1 MAHSS
6 PLRFGAGVSWQPAVK
21 RESCVQ
27 SSISGERVP
36 VVGLMRFSVV
46 LESAVA
52 GHWRLTK
59 GRSFRKIVRE
69 VLRSKRLSARLR
81 LAAHMPLASLANQTD
96 PDFQLCV
103 LYSALIPPL
112 HRSAL
117 TDLAQQHSFIQLVE
131 VPTTADLRQV
141 CSNLIPQSTPC
152 ITFRLDDD
160 DAVGP
165 QFIADLRAM
174 AKPENEGRVLSF
186 RNGIQMERRGR
197 KLAFQEVEYLNNAFG
212 LSYFDRTGH
221 TIFDQGGH
229 HDIDPAKIV
238 AHPRRR
244 AWIRAIHAA
253 SDSASRFKP
262 DRLAWETLPSSA
274 SEQMPEY
281 GSIDFT
287 KVAPDLAPF
296 DWWWATK
303 RRVRWKLQQL
313 AALLGIGRRDYD
325 APVEGL

>member
-1 MAHSS
+1 M
-6 PLRFGAGVSWQPAVK
+6 
-21 RESCVQ
+21 Q
-27 SSISGERVP
+27 SSNSGERVP

-59 GRSFRKIVRE
+59 GRSFKKIVRE
-69 VLRSKRLSARLR
+69 VLRPKRLSARLR

-103 LYSALIPPL
+103 LFSALIPSL
-112 HRSAL
+112 HRAAL
-117 TDLAQQHSFIQLVE
+117 TDLARQHSFVKLVE
-131 VPTTADLRQV
+131 VPTSADLRQV
-141 CSNLIPQSTPC
+141 CANLIPQGRPC

-165 QFIADLRAM
+165 QFIADLRGM
-174 AKPENEGRVLSF
+174 ATPENEGRVLSF
-186 RNGIQMERRGR
+186 CNGIQMERRGR

-212 LSYFDRTGH
+212 LSYFDRSGD

-262 DRLAWETLPSSA
+262 NRLAWEAIPSCA
-274 SEQMPEY
+274 AEQMPEY
-281 GSIDFT
+281 GSIDFG

-296 DWWWATK
+296 DWRWATK
-303 RRVRWKLQQL
+303 RRVRWKFQQL
-313 AALLGIGRRDYD
+313 GALLGIGRRDDD
-325 APVEGL
+325 APAERL